1 MGSAISSCIQSLP
14 PLGDFLRP
22 TLDAYLVSLNIF
34 QYFPLVSLIQWCTA
48 FHPAGKTSLK
58 NSYLNFPGRLGWFI
72 MEIVGPV
79 NLLYILWT
87 LPPSLNIA
95 SLPLPNKLAAS
106 LYVLHYINR
115 AIVSPF
121 FAAPSMSPIHAFVVF
136 SAVLFNWF
144 NSTCLAGW
152 IVGYQIPIVLPAY
165 TSTSEPAAMPSSA
178 PSSSSSSSLLIPSL
192 GLCLFLLGMIGNIY
206 AERTLFRLR
215 REGAETRQTKKSSSS
230 KSTTTSTTSSSDSN
244 SNSNNSNK
252 FSKVYVIPPPTGLFR
267 SILYPHYVCEW
278 LEWLGF
284 ALIGTAVLPIPSS
297 SSFTSSS
304 ALGNAAAA
312 SSSSPIVLA
321 PWIVPFALGAET
333 MGLRLPL
340 PAVLFFVNAVANML
354 PHARW
359 GRKWYVE
366 RFGAQ
371 KIAGRGAVV
380 PFCECL

>member
-1 MGSAISSCIQSLP
+1 MGSAISSCIQTLP

-22 TLDAYLVSLNIF
+22 TLDAYLVSLNVF

-72 MEIVGPV
+72 MEVVGPV

-87 LPPSLNIA
+87 LPPPLNIA

-165 TSTSEPAAMPSSA
+165 SSTSKPATMPSSP

-192 GLCLFLLGMIGNIY
+192 GLCLFLLGMAGNIY

-215 REGAETRQTKKSSSS
+215 REGAETRPTKKPSSSS
-230 KSTTTSTTSSSDSN
+230 QSTTTDSKN
-244 SNSNNSNK
+244 RNSNNKNK
-252 FSKVYVIPPPTGLFR
+252 FSKVYVIPPPTGLFH

-284 ALIGTAVLPIPSS
+284 ALVGTAVLPVSS
-297 SSFTSSS
+297 SSSSVLGS
-304 ALGNAAAA
+304 ASVATT
-312 SSSSPIVLA
+312 SSSPIVLA
-321 PWIVPFALGAET
+321 PWIVPFALGADKA
-333 MGLRLPL
+333 GLRFPL

-366 RFGAQ
+366 RFGA
-371 KIAGRGAVV
+371 KKVAGRGAVL
-380 PFCECL
+380 PFCGCL

>member
-1 MGSAISSCIQSLP
+1 MGSAVSSCLQSLP
-14 PLGDFLRP
+14 PLGDFLYP
-22 TLDAYLVSLNIF
+22 TQDAYIVSLNIF
-34 QYFPLVSLIQWCTA
+34 QYFPLVSLSQTLLSKHQDLNVNQVSLIQWFTA

-58 NSYLNFPGRLGWFI
+58 KSYLNFPGRLGWFI

-87 LPPSLNIA
+87 LPPTLNIA

-115 AIVSPF
+115 AIISPF

-136 SAVLFNWF
+136 SAVLFNWL

-152 IVGYQIPIVLPAY
+152 IVGYEIPIAIPL
-165 TSTSEPAAMPSSA
+165 STSASRPIMAPPSP
-178 PSSSSSSSLLIPSL
+178 PSSSTLIPSL
-192 GLCLFLLGMIGNIY
+192 GLCLFFLGMAGNIY
-206 AERTLFRLR
+206 AERTLFQLR
-215 REGAETRQTKKSSSS
+215 REGAETQQAKKPS
-230 KSTTTSTTSSSDSN
+230 TSTPGDDS
-244 SNSNNSNK
+244 SNK

-284 ALIGTAVLPIPSS
+284 ALLGTAVLPVP
-297 SSFTSSS
+297 S
-304 ALGNAAAA
+304 ALGAAAA
-312 SSSSPIVLA
+312 SSASSSSLVLA
-321 PWIVPFALGAET
+321 PWVVPFALGAEKLHT
-333 MGLRLPL
+333 GLPL

-371 KIAGRGAVV
+371 RVAGRGAAV
-380 PFCECL
+380 PFCGWL

>member
-1 MGSAISSCIQSLP
+1 MGSASSCIQSLP
-14 PLGDFLRP
+14 PLRDFFHP
-22 TLDAYLVSLNIF
+22 TLDAYMVTLNIF
-34 QYFPLVSLIQWCTA
+34 QYFPLVSVIQWLTA

-58 NSYLNFPGRLGWFI
+58 RSYLNFPGRLGWFI

-87 LPPSLNIA
+87 LPPTLNIT
-95 SLPLPNKLAAS
+95 SLPYPNKLAAS
-106 LYVLHYINR
+106 LYIIHYINR
-115 AIVSPF
+115 AIISPF

-136 SAVLFNWF
+136 SAVLFNWL

-152 IVGYQIPIVLPAY
+152 IVGYQIPIAIPSY
-165 TSTSEPAAMPSSA
+165 TSTSHPVTMDPS
-178 PSSSSSSSLLIPSL
+178 PSSSTLLPSL
-192 GLCLFLLGMIGNIY
+192 GMCLFLLGMAGNIH

-215 REGAETRQTKKSSSS
+215 REEAETRHSKKSSSAQPNG
-230 KSTTTSTTSSSDSN
+230 TSSQDS
-244 SNSNNSNK
+244 SNK

-284 ALIGTAVLPIPSS
+284 ALVGTAVLPVP
-297 SSFTSSS
+297 S
-304 ALGNAAAA
+304 ALGGVAAA
-312 SSSSPIVLA
+312 SSSSSLVLA
-321 PWIVPFALGAET
+321 PWVVPFALGAER
-333 MGLRLPL
+333 LRLGLPL

-371 KIAGRGAVV
+371 RVAGRGAVV
-380 PFCECL
+380 PFCGWL

>member
-14 PLGDFLRP
+14 PLRDFLRP

-87 LPPSLNIA
+87 LPPSLNMA
-95 SLPLPNKLAAS
+95 SLPLPNKLAAT
-106 LYVLHYINR
+106 LYILHYINR

-121 FAAPSMSPIHAFVVF
+121 FAAPSMSPIHAFVVI

-152 IVGYQIPIVLPAY
+152 IVGYQIPTVLPAY
-165 TSTSEPAAMPSSA
+165 TSTSVPAAMPSF

-192 GLCLFLLGMIGNIY
+192 GLCLFLLGMTGNIY

-230 KSTTTSTTSSSDSN
+230 SESTTISSSSSSDSS
-244 SNSNNSNK
+244 SNSNNK
-252 FSKVYVIPPPTGLFR
+252 FSKVYVIPPPTGLFH

-284 ALIGTAVLPIPSS
+284 ALVGTAVLPTPSS
-297 SSFTSSS
+297 SV
-304 ALGNAAAA
+304 LGNAAASA
-312 SSSSPIVLA
+312 SSSSSPIVLA

-333 MGLRLPL
+333 AGLRLPL
-340 PAVLFFVNAVANML
+340 PAVLFLVNAVANML

-371 KIAGRGAVV
+371 KVAGRGAVV
-380 PFCECL
+380 PFCGCL